1 MLFID
6 RYGESA
12 AAALDA
18 LSGGG
23 YAARLEREIEARAGK
38 PAVAVCSVDAAVHTA
53 LHLCGVKDGDYVF
66 LPSFTFYSYIA
77 AAENMGGVPVFL
89 DCDPITRC
97 VSPAAL
103 DAALLWA
110 ELQSKPPAAVV
121 IDDAFGSVADY
132 DVLLPLCKAHNVPSV
147 ELAVEGALCG
157 GRRVPRGA
165 NCEFGVIGFDRTLYG
180 GGGAVLC
187 DERADAEMFTRARY
201 SDGENHDYR
210 LHNTVAALDLAA
222 VAVAE
227 KIAKR
232 ARRNLDAICRE
243 RENVA
248 KPTDG
253 DCGKYA
259 LCKPPC
265 GVLALRAAGVNVK
278 RPPCVHK
285 LPRYASCAYFEHEPG
300 YSVCESF
307 ADYCLVDMDMSVWAR
322 LRLSKMLKE

>member
-1 MLFID
+1 MCGLLCSM
-6 RYGESA
+6 YGHPSPLTSCRHVGWPA
-12 AAALDA
+12 GRPWAKACWWPPAQA
-18 LSGGG
+18 SLSGP
-23 YAARLEREIEARAGK
+23 AG
-38 PAVAVCSVDAAVHTA
+38 
-53 LHLCGVKDGDYVF
+53 
-66 LPSFTFYSYIA
+66 
-77 AAENMGGVPVFL
+77 
-89 DCDPITRC
+89 
-97 VSPAAL
+97 
-103 DAALLWA
+103 
-110 ELQSKPPAAVV
+110 
-121 IDDAFGSVADY
+121 
-132 DVLLPLCKAHNVPSV
+132 
-147 ELAVEGALCG
+147 
-157 GRRVPRGA
+157 
-165 NCEFGVIGFDRTLYG
+165 
-180 GGGAVLC
+180 
-187 DERADAEMFTRARY
+187 
-201 SDGENHDYR
+201 
-210 LHNTVAALDLAA
+210 ALDLAA

-265 GVLALRAAGVNVK
+265 GVLALRAAGFNVK